1 MSLRLP
7 GTKPSF
13 RGRPSAPVSILAD
26 LTHFMASGVELLGYP
41 GIFLFMFIE
50 GAITPIPSVV
60 IVPFGGALAAQERM
74 SLPVVVAVASL
85 GTMAGSG
92 VAYHIGLRFGRPLVL
107 KYGRYLFLDE
117 SDLLRAEGWF
127 RRWGNAGVFLANC
140 FPGARSIVAYPAGA
154 GRMAFVPFLL
164 ATLGGALLWNS
175 VLAFAGFLLWKEWE
189 RFVSTF
195 ELIDLVA
202 FLAVLAG
209 IGGWVWYKKRVAAK
223 RAAGIP

>member
-1 MSLRLP
+1 
-7 GTKPSF
+7 
-13 RGRPSAPVSILAD
+13 VSILGD
-26 LTHFMASGVELLGYP
+26 LTTFMAAMTQTLGYP

-60 IVPFGGALAAQERM
+60 IVPFAGYLAAKDAM

-92 VAYHIGLRFGRPLVL
+92 VAYYIGLRFGRPFVL
-107 KYGRYLFLDE
+107 RFGRYLFLDE

-140 FPGARSIVAYPAGA
+140 FPGSRSIVAYPAGA
-154 GRMAFVPFLL
+154 GRMSFVPFLL
-164 ATLGGALLWNS
+164 ATLGGSLIWNS
-175 VLAFAGFLLWKEWE
+175 ALASAGFALFQEW
-189 RFVSTF
+189 RRLVDTF

-202 FLAVLAG
+202 FVSVLAG
-209 IGGWVWYKKRVAAK
+209 IGAWVWYKKRATAK
-223 RAAGIP
+223 PVPESP

>member
-1 MSLRLP
+1 M
-7 GTKPSF
+7 
-13 RGRPSAPVSILAD
+13 SILGD
-26 LTHFMASGVELLGYP
+26 LTNFMASGVEALGYP

-60 IVPFGGALAAQERM
+60 IVPFAGALAARGAM
-74 SLPVVVAVASL
+74 GLPFGVAVASL

-140 FPGARSIVAYPAGA
+140 FPGARSIVAYPPGA
-154 GRMAFVPFLL
+154 GRRAFVPFLL

-175 VLAFAGFLLWKEWE
+175 VLAFAGFLLWQEWE
-189 RFVSTF
+189 RFVNTF